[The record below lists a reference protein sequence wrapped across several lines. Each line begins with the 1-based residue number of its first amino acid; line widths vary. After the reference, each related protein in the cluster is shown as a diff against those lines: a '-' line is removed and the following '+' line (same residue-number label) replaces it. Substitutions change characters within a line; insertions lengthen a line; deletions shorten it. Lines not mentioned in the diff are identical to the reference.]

1 MSETPE
7 AKPPALPGIQARLNE
22 VTELLR
28 QPGSLDPQAKQALT
42 ELVDGLNQTHQEG
55 AVPAPEVANLAHDT
69 AHLAES
75 LHPHPNT
82 GLLGAARDRLEQAIY
97 DVEAHA
103 PVVAGLA
110 HRLLDALANIGI

>member
-7 AKPPALPGIQARLNE
+7 AKAPALPEIQARLNE
-22 VTELLR
+22 VAQLLR
-28 QPGSLDPQAKQALT
+28 QPGSLDPHARQALT
-42 ELVDGLNQTHQEG
+42 DLVDGLGKVLREG
-55 AVPAPEVANLAHDT
+55 ALPSPQVASLAHDT

-82 GLLGAARDRLEQAIY
+82 GVLGSARDRLEQTLFE
-97 DVEAHA
+97 VEVHH

-110 HRLLDALANIGI
+110 RRLLDALANIGI